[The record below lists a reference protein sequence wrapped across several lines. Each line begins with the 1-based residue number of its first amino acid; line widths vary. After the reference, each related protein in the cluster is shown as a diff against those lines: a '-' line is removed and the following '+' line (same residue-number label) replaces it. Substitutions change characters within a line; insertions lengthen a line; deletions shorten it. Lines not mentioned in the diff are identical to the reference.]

1 MIVTVSVF
9 PLTAL
14 APAGGFDAL
23 PLHMS
28 MQHRNWLFVHSFSP
42 TLVPEHFQM
51 NMFFFFFNLLC
62 HLTLAV
68 RQ

>member
-1 MIVTVSVF
+1 MIVTVSVV

-51 NMFFFFFNLLC
+51 NMFCFF
-62 HLTLAV
+62 
-68 RQ
+68 

>member
-1 MIVTVSVF
+1 MIVTVSVV

-23 PLHMS
+23 PLH

-42 TLVPEHFQM
+42 TLVPEQFQI
-51 NMFFFFFNLLC
+51 NVFFFFFFNLLC